1 VFITCCDFPL
11 FCSNSNRFKIQI
23 WKPIH
28 ACFSDETLRALI
40 TKQQEN
46 ATRKSGLGK
55 NSFWSH
61 SEVPNSKTQTPFV
74 LVFSQLEPKS
84 GCQSCR
90 FSSRAGPELS
100 SSSFIFCVQFCCR
113 HPVSAWNRNAS
124 HPCPAAELNSKFS
137 LSAAA
142 APPPSPFP
150 PPLSAAALLSAFG
163 SYGASE
169 MLLLKC
175 FTENSTS
182 INTRIHACGL
192 PSLSPPSLSPVMSLC
207 FPSEATASA
216 NATASHRHL
225 NSRSTVQRSAES
237 RRGRAAG

>member
-1 VFITCCDFPL
+1 VFITPAATSRSFARLPTD
-11 FCSNSNRFKIQI
+11 SKFKYPRI

-28 ACFSDETLRALI
+28 ACCSDETLRALN
-40 TKQQEN
+40 TLQWQEN

-61 SEVPNSKTQTPFV
+61 SEVPNPSQTPFV

-90 FSSRAGPELS
+90 FSPLAGPELS
-100 SSSFIFCVQFCCR
+100 SSSFFFAFNFVADILYQHGTETHHTPPR
-113 HPVSAWNRNAS
+113 RRRR
-124 HPCPAAELNSKFS
+124 
-137 LSAAA
+137 
-142 APPPSPFP
+142 APPPPSLPRSP
-150 PPLSAAALLSAFG
+150 AAAFLSAFG

-169 MLLLKC
+169 ILLLKC

-182 INTRIHACGL
+182 INTRIHAGGL

-207 FPSEATASA
+207 FPSQATASA

-225 NSRSTVQRSAES
+225 NSRSNVQRSAES